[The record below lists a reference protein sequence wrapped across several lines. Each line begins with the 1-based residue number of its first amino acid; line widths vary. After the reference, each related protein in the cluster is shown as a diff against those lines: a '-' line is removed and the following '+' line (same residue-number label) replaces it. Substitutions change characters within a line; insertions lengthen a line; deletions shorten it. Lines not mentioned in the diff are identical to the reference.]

1 MREPAGYLKQSP
13 GIGRLDTLFNKRDY
27 AAAERCWSDR
37 HVQHS
42 AHIAPSRDGL
52 FISRPL
58 ATRHTALREPTH
70 RGGRRLRNRAWPL
83 LRQWPPRCLDR
94 GRHCPHREWQV
105 VRAFGRTPRRGD
117 QAPIRQRAA
126 DVRVWSSAKK
136 NRPSVD
142 LRPRQ
147 ISTLL
152 VRFGETAAF
161 EYCPGGAQVRCL
173 EALREPIVYRGEN
186 LPRMIMPVLPYP

>member
-70 RGGRRLRNRAWPL
+70 RGGRRLRNRHGRFSGSGRPAAW
-83 LRQWPPRCLDR
+83 
-94 GRHCPHREWQV
+94 
-105 VRAFGRTPRRGD
+105 
-117 QAPIRQRAA
+117 IAA
-126 DVRVWSSAKK
+126 DIVRIENGKLSE
-136 NRPSVD
+136 PSDV
-142 LRPRQ
+142 LQEEATKLQSVSGLPM
-147 ISTLL
+147 
-152 VRFGETAAF
+152 FGEV
-161 EYCPGGAQVRCL
+161 P
-173 EALREPIVYRGEN
+173 
-186 LPRMIMPVLPYP
+186 